1 MWTVF
6 VQWITYNLTF
16 PRTCCAVSWLV
27 TAMLAFYSL
36 FFAWRANLDIS
47 RPLLLGVVS
56 YQTSF
61 SFNHTVYYYFH
72 SSVEPCCQISPDQKK
87 QTAGNVYVC
96 SCICSPSTGWAFLAS
111 EWCCSVC
118 AGRPRLELDSHWA
131 GEEAGLSGPV
141 EDHGLGPHHGSA
153 DAYGA
158 HQSRVS
164 NVFSYSGKWDAT
176 ESFRQQHIEF

>member
-1 MWTVF
+1 MLRGVLAGDCHAG
-6 VQWITYNLTF
+6 VLLTF
-16 PRTCCAVSWLV
+16 FCLESKPGHQQTPPARSGELPD
-27 TAMLAFYSL
+27 FIL
-36 FFAWRANLDIS
+36 FQS
-47 RPLLLGVVS
+47 HCLLL
-56 YQTSF
+56 F
-61 SFNHTVYYYFH
+61 SFVSILIHNST
-72 SSVEPCCQISPDQKK
+72 EPCCQISPDQKK

-131 GEEAGLSGPV
+131 GEEAGLWGPV